1 MVFGRDVI
9 GSNIN
14 INININI
21 NKDILYCCIYLVV
34 WYLAEMLLGPILIL
48 ILIKIYYNC
57 HLRRGIKLLSIVKQT
72 RYLSTRTGQ
81 FFLNIKKY
89 LGIVIIN
96 VIFKKN

>member
-9 GSNIN
+9 GSN

-72 RYLSTRTGQ
+72 RYLSTLRTGQ

-96 VIFKKN
+96 VILKKN